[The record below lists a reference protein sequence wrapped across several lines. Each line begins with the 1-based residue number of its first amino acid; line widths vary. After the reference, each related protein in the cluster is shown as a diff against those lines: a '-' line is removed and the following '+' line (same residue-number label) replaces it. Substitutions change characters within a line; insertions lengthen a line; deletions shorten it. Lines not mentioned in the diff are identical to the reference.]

1 MTASLIL
8 YGSPLSPFQRKV
20 EAVMALKGLDYD
32 CEDVSVMDMPD
43 WYKKISPLGRIPSL
57 RDREIAEDGPEG
69 TLSDSSAICGYLEK
83 RQPEP
88 AVYPAD
94 PFDHGRAL
102 WLEEYADTGMAMAGG
117 MGLFRPI
124 LFNLFQR
131 KQPDLE
137 TARRTWNEKLPPL
150 YDYLEQQL
158 DGRPHFIGDT
168 ITIADIS
175 VACQIAQTDMVAGL
189 PDKSRWPTLVAH
201 YEAMKAHDCF
211 QRNSQGCAKIL
222 AKMVPEKFD
231 LNA

>member
-231 LNA
+231 LSA